1 MKAIKGFFIFFIFI
15 LLATGL
21 CVLYAFKIEPYRLK
35 VREYTLSSDRES
47 PAGIKIIQFS
57 DLHIKKDFTSE
68 NLEKVVRSI
77 NSQEPDIVLFTGD
90 LYDNYAVYHED
101 ENIIKQFSSIKTR
114 YSKIAVWGN
123 RDYGGGAAQQYEN
136 IMEQSGFT
144 LLKNETLSVSL
155 ENGKNIIFTGLD
167 DSMLGNPAAA
177 GISETSGADYS
188 ILMTH
193 EPDTAV
199 EFLDLGYDLML
210 SGHSHGGQVNIPI
223 FPRINETALS
233 VTSLASEYSSGMY
246 ELYSDSPS
254 RLYVNTGIGT
264 THISARFGVIPEI
277 AVFCL

>member
-1 MKAIKGFFIFFIFI
+1 MKSIKGFFIFFIFI
-15 LLATGL
+15 LLAVGL

-35 VREYTLSSDRES
+35 VREYNLHSDEEPS
-47 PAGIKIIQFS
+47 AGIKIIQFS
-57 DLHIKKDFTSE
+57 DLHIKEDFTSE
-68 NLEKVVRSI
+68 NLEKVVSSI

-101 ENIIKQFSSIKTR
+101 ENIIMQLSSIKAR

-123 RDYGGGAAQQYEN
+123 RDYGGGAARQYEN

-167 DSMLGNPAAA
+167 DSMLGSPAAA
-177 GISETSGADYS
+177 DISETSGGDYR
-188 ILMTH
+188 ILLSH

-210 SGHSHGGQVNIPI
+210 SGHSHGGQINIPF
-223 FPRINETALS
+223 FPRINEIALS

-264 THISARFGVIPEI
+264 THISARFGVVPEI
-277 AVFCL
+277 AAFYL